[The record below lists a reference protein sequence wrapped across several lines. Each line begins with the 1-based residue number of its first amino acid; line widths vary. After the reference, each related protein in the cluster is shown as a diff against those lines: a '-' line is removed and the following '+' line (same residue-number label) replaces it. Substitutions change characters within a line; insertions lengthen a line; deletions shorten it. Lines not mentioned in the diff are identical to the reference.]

1 MKNKWRWKI
10 SHYYPFKPERTV
22 KLRRMEGK
30 KGDERWEV
38 RYHLEDP
45 RRLTVVVEK
54 WTVPVVVR
62 MVRLLNGAGELLP
75 EAEIAYA
82 TMFPR
87 HVDRCCDKD
96 GNMTENDIVSL
107 GSVRRDM
114 DRDVIEMLK
123 DDTRKLESWNG
134 WICWDWTRTR
144 QSSK

>member
-1 MKNKWRWKI
+1 MKKKWRWKI
-10 SHYYPFKPERTV
+10 LHYCPFKPERTV
-22 KLRRMEGK
+22 KLRSMEGK

-45 RRLTVVVEK
+45 RKLTMVVEK
-54 WTVPVVVR
+54 WTVVDM
-62 MVRLLNGAGELLP
+62 MVRLLSGARELLL
-75 EAEIAYA
+75 EAGIAYV

-96 GNMTENDIVSL
+96 GHMTENDIVSL
-107 GSVRRDM
+107 GSVRRDV

-123 DDTRKLESWNG
+123 DYTRKLESWNS

-144 QSSK
+144 QSWK